1 MLHACGSPSTLLRGV
16 LWGGG
21 WGGGAC
27 SGCPSATFGLVDTG
41 IIWQRS
47 VIADESLNLE
57 RSRFLPS

>member
-1 MLHACGSPSTLLRGV
+1 MLHACGSPSTLLRGGPV
-16 LWGGG
+16 GGG
-21 WGGGAC
+21 QAC

-47 VIADESLNLE
+47 VIADESLNLD